1 MPKPHASVTAS
12 RATTTLTTSS
22 RPAMHLPVSHPPV
35 SPQATATT
43 SVAATA
49 PVVAVA
55 REALVAGAT
64 GLVGRA
70 VLAHLLADKQYSA
83 VHCVGR
89 RAPSQQDPKLR
100 VHLTDSF
107 GEFPVPAVDDVFI
120 ALGTTLKVAGSQ
132 QAFRALDLEAV
143 VALAR
148 AARTAGA
155 TRLGVISAMGADRQS
170 RVFYN
175 RVKGEMEEAVCA
187 LGFDTVVIA
196 RPSLL
201 TGDRASLNQPLRSGE
216 QWALRAF
223 KWLIPLIPAN
233 YRPVDAGQVA
243 CALVDTLQTTSAGC
257 HVLLSGKLRAHRKN
271 LQE

>member
-1 MPKPHASVTAS
+1 MHKPLASVTAS

-22 RPAMHLPVSHPPV
+22 LPATLLPDSLPPGN
-35 SPQATATT
+35 PQATATT

-49 PVVAVA
+49 PAAAA

-70 VLAHLLADKQYSA
+70 VLARLLADKQYSA

-89 RAPSQQDPKLR
+89 RAPAQQDPKLR
-100 VHLTDSF
+100 VHLADSF
-107 GEFPVPAVDDVFI
+107 SEFVAPPVDDVFI
-120 ALGTTLKVAGSQ
+120 ALGTTIKVAGSQ
-132 QAFRALDLEAV
+132 QAFRALDLGAV
-143 VALAR
+143 VALAH
-148 AARTAGA
+148 AARMAGA
-155 TRLGVISAMGADRQS
+155 TRLGVISAMGADS
-170 RVFYN
+170 RSPVFYN
-175 RVKGEMEEAVCA
+175 RVKGEMEAAVCA

-201 TGDRASLNQPLRSGE
+201 TGDRASLNQPRRSGE
-216 QWALRAF
+216 QWALRAL

-233 YRPVDAGQVA
+233 YRPVDANRVA
-243 CALVDTLQTTSAGC
+243 CALVDTLQTASAGC

-271 LQE
+271 S

>member
-1 MPKPHASVTAS
+1 MRNPHASVTAS

-22 RPAMHLPVSHPPV
+22 LPAMLHPASPLPVNPL
-35 SPQATATT
+35 ATVAT
-43 SVAATA
+43 SVAPTA
-49 PVVAVA
+49 PAAVA
-55 REALVAGAT
+55 RVALVAGAT

-70 VLAHLLADKQYSA
+70 VLARLRADKQYSA

-89 RAPSQQDPKLR
+89 RAPGQQDPKLR

-107 GEFPVPAVDDVFI
+107 STFVAPPVDDVFI
-120 ALGTTLKVAGSQ
+120 ALGTTIKVAGSQ
-132 QAFRALDLEAV
+132 QAFRALDLNAV

-148 AARTAGA
+148 AARSAGA

-175 RVKGEMEEAVCA
+175 RVKGEMEAQVCA

-201 TGDRASLNQPLRSGE
+201 TGDRASLNQPRRVAE
-216 QWALRAF
+216 EWALHAF

-243 CALVDTLQTTSAGC
+243 CALVKALQTAAPGC
-257 HVLLSGKLRAHRKN
+257 HVLLSGELRA
-271 LQE
+271 